1 MADRK
6 YIGPER
12 RKYLRITRHRA
23 IKYTRLSRK
32 LQPIINLAMKTH
44 TKDLSAAGVRFFARK
59 KIPVGSIVEFQ
70 FKIPKVNKS
79 VAGIGKVVR
88 SRLRYDRKT
97 YDIGFKFAWVQRKN
111 AAMIDDY
118 VRVEKVKQILRKLGK

>member
-12 RKYLRITRHRA
+12 RKYIRITRRRA

-32 LQPIINLAMKTH
+32 LQPIINLAVKTH
-44 TKDLSAAGVRFFARK
+44 TKDLSAAGIRFFTRK
-59 KIPVGSIVEFQ
+59 KIPLGSIVEFQ
-70 FKIPKVNKS
+70 FKIPQGNKS

-88 SRLRYDRKT
+88 SRLRCGRKSYDV
-97 YDIGFKFAWVQRKN
+97 GFKFAWVQQKN
-111 AAMIDDY
+111 AVMIDDY
-118 VRVEKVKQILRKLGK
+118 VRKEKVKQILKKL